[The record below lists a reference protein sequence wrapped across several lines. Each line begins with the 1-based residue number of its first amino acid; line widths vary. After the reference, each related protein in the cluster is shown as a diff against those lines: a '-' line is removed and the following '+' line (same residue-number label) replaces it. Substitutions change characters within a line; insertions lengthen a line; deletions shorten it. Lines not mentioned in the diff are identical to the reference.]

1 MCACV
6 SCVSFANTDPALV
19 DSFLLTH
26 GMFSTSDQ
34 VMALLK
40 KRFTVPLPRDSANKD
55 LQDRYHQSKVLP
67 VRLRVFNMAKHWID
81 RYSHRCLDDERFMKE
96 VDDLTHIMA
105 DSGMEKIAATLK
117 HSIQRQRE
125 GTLHSRSD
133 ACRSIASCSHR
144 TRTQEGTA
152 TRPRDDRPSPTTRPR
167 TRQSAPSTCSRTNGH
182 R

>member
-1 MCACV
+1 
-6 SCVSFANTDPALV
+6 
-19 DSFLLTH
+19 
-26 GMFSTSDQ
+26 MFSTSDQ

-144 TRTQEGTA
+144 TRTQISVRQEGTA